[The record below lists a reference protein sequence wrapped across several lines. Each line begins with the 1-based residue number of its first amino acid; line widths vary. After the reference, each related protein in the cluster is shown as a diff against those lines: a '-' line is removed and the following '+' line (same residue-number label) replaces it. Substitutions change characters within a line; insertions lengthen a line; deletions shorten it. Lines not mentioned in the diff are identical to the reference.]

1 MHLSYRLSLALIAG
15 VAITSVCFT
24 GYQAAEET
32 RGLKADVKRQA
43 AILAESLAK
52 EAEPIVASQS
62 DGDLQRFV
70 NSFQGHERLAG
81 IAVYDVTGKPLAVA
95 SGLPAELRNT
105 PRIVTDAI
113 AAAAGRDEF
122 THIETGAVHIFA
134 VPLRPKETTIGAL
147 AVFHDV
153 SYIHAQIAAIWR
165 RALIHVG
172 IETFLIACVTLLMI
186 RIGLNRP
193 LKHMA
198 QWLRDL
204 HTGRATAPPVF
215 PKEQAFA
222 PLTNEVVRLASSLNA
237 ARAAA
242 EEEARLRDAG
252 ESLWTLERLRI
263 HVQSK
268 LHGSRLFVIS
278 NREPY
283 EHVYRG
289 SSIDWR
295 VPPSGLVTALEPVLK
310 ACGGTWIAQ
319 GSGSADRAVVDRNDC
334 VAVPPDQPEY
344 TLRRVWVTPEEQKG
358 FYLGFA
364 NEGLWPLC
372 HMAHTRPTFRS
383 EDWEQYQ
390 NVNRKFAE
398 AFFEQAE
405 HEENPIALV
414 QDYHFALLPKMI
426 KERRPDAH
434 VAIFWHIPWPNSEA
448 FHICPWQTE
457 LLDGLLGADLIGFQ
471 IQAHCNNFLD
481 TVDHTVECRIEREQF
496 AVNRLNHSAVVR
508 PFPISV
514 AFTPNECLL
523 NAPGK
528 NHHNSIPGNG
538 IEAIYLGVGVDRV
551 DYTKGIPERFRAVE
565 RFLEMYPAY
574 RQQFTFIQIG
584 APSRTDIRRYQELM
598 TEVESEAARINRR
611 FQTGPWKPVVLIGR
625 SLSHAEI
632 QPYYRKANVC
642 LVTALHDGMNLV
654 AKEFVASREDESG
667 VLVLSPFTG
676 ASRELTDALIVNPYD
691 TDALANAIHAALEM
705 SQEEQRRRM
714 RRMRETVREHNIYR
728 WAGNL
733 IGELAELSRLTSV
746 SPSTFSTLDG
756 SDETGKH
763 DSVEHRARR
772 GLAGV
777 SG

>member
-15 VAITSVCFT
+15 VAITSLGFT

-32 RGLKADVKRQA
+32 RGLKANVQRQA
-43 AILAESLAK
+43 LVLAESLEK
-52 EAEPIVASQS
+52 DAEPIVANPFNWE
-62 DGDLQRFV
+62 LQRFV
-70 NSFQGHERLAG
+70 NGFPGHESLAG
-81 IAVYDVTGKPLAVA
+81 IAVYDVAGKPLAV
-95 SGLPAELRNT
+95 SSSLTGQLRDT
-105 PRIVTDAI
+105 PRPVPEAI
-113 AAAAGRDEF
+113 AAGAGRDEF
-122 THIETGAVHIFA
+122 RRIGNSAVHILA
-134 VPLRPKETTIGAL
+134 VPLRANGSTVGAL
-147 AVFHDV
+147 AVFHNV
-153 SYIHAQIAAIWR
+153 SYIDAQIGAIWR

-172 IETFLIACVTLLMI
+172 VETFFIAAVTLLMI
-186 RIGLNRP
+186 HITLNQP
-193 LKHMA
+193 LKRMA

-204 HTGRATAPPVF
+204 HTGRATAPPAF
-215 PKEQAFA
+215 PNEQGFG
-222 PLTNEVVRLASSLNA
+222 PLTSEVARLASSLNA

-242 EEEARLRDAG
+242 EEEARLRDAA

-268 LHGSRLFVIS
+268 LQSSRLFVIS

-289 SSIDWR
+289 GSIDCT
-295 VPPSGLVTALEPVLK
+295 VPPSGLVTALEPVLQ

-319 GSGSADRAVVDRNDC
+319 GTGSADRAVVDKQNC
-334 VAVPPDQPEY
+334 IAVPPDQPEY
-344 TLRRVWVTPEEQKG
+344 TLRRVWVTAEEQKG

-372 HMAHTRPTFRS
+372 HIAHTRPIFRS
-383 EDWEQYQ
+383 EDWEKYQ

-398 AFFEQAE
+398 AFFEEVDGA
-405 HEENPIALV
+405 ENPIVLV
-414 QDYHFALLPKMI
+414 QDYHFALLPRMI
-426 KERRPDAH
+426 KERRPDAQ

-481 TVDHTVECRIEREQF
+481 TVDQAVECRIEREQF
-496 AVNRLNHSAVVR
+496 AVNRLGHMAVVR

-514 AFTPNECLL
+514 AFTPARSLFD
-523 NAPGK
+523 APTK
-528 NHHNSIPGNG
+528 NHSNSNRGAG
-538 IEAIYLGVGVDRV
+538 IEANYIGVGVDRI

-565 RFLEMYPAY
+565 RFLETYPAY
-574 RQQFTFIQIG
+574 RQQFTLIQIG

-598 TEVESEAARINRR
+598 VEVESEADRINRR
-611 FQTGPWKPVVLIGR
+611 FQTGSWKPIHFIGH
-625 SLSHAEI
+625 SLSHAQI
-632 QPYYRKANVC
+632 KPYYCHANLC

-654 AKEFVASREDESG
+654 AKEFVSSRDDESG
-667 VLVLSPFTG
+667 VLILSPFTG

-691 TDALANAIHAALEM
+691 IDALANSIRAALEM
-705 SQEEQRRRM
+705 PREEQQRRM

-733 IGELAELSRLTSV
+733 IGELAELRRHASV
-746 SPSTFSTLDG
+746 SVADVPVT
-756 SDETGKH
+756 
-763 DSVEHRARR
+763 
-772 GLAGV
+772 AGRL
-777 SG
+777 